1 MRARRR
7 RGGALSVKRTLLVPP
22 DVLDVINSNVSKS
35 FINAPKLGMLR
46 IAVAKAG
53 SCLKCFDAV
62 AVVTSPFLSLRI

>member
-7 RGGALSVKRTLLVPP
+7 GGAISVKRLLLAQP
-22 DVLDVINSNVSKS
+22 DVFDVINSNASKS

-62 AVVTSPFLSLRI
+62 AAVTSPFLSLRI

>member
-46 IAVAKAG
+46 IALAKAG
-53 SCLKCFDAV
+53 SCLKCFDAGQ
-62 AVVTSPFLSLRI
+62 AATSPFCP